1 MERVL
6 LGSSAEV
13 HVRRSGR
20 NARASVINSRT
31 PAPLVLVVDD
41 YAATREMYFR
51 YLTSKGMRVLV
62 AGEGLTAL
70 RLAEREQPDV
80 IVMDLSLPLLDGWEA
95 IWRLK
100 GNSRTAHIPIIAC
113 TGNVVGGSGERAIA
127 AGCDAYVIKPCLPE
141 QLFEQILGLLA
152 RNTRRQR
159 PA

>member
-1 MERVL
+1 M
-6 LGSSAEV
+6 
-13 HVRRSGR
+13 RRSGR
-20 NARASVINSRT
+20 NVRASVISSRT
-31 PAPLVLVVDD
+31 PAPVVLVVDD
-41 YAATREMYFR
+41 YAATREMYFT

-100 GNSRTAHIPIIAC
+100 GKSSTAHIPIVAC

-127 AGCDAYVIKPCLPE
+127 AGWLRCLRH
-141 QLFEQILGLLA
+141 QAVLA
-152 RNTRRQR
+152 RAALRADPHAADAEGPASAAGVIQR
-159 PA
+159 C

>member
-1 MERVL
+1 M
-6 LGSSAEV
+6 
-13 HVRRSGR
+13 RRSGR
-20 NARASVINSRT
+20 NVRASVNSSRT
-31 PAPLVLVVDD
+31 RAPVVLVVDD
-41 YAATREMYFR
+41 YAATREMYFT

-100 GNSRTAHIPIIAC
+100 GKSSTAHIPIVAC

-141 QLFEQILGLLA
+141 QLFEQIRMLLTRKA
-152 RNTRRQR
+152 RRQR